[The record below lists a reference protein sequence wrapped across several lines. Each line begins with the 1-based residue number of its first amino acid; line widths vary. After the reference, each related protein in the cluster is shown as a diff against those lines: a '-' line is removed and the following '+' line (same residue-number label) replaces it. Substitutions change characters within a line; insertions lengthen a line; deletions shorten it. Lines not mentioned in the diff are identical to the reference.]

1 MKYFS
6 EKTKKFY
13 ETSEDCV
20 AAETAF
26 DEEQARIAAEQK
38 ALAETRKERA
48 KEVEDAYKMA
58 NEWTNKYLKLRS
70 EFVKDFGSFHMTI
83 RDSEIPVRFEDMFR
97 LFF

>member
-13 ETSEDCV
+13 ENAEDCV

-38 ALAETRKERA
+38 ALAESRKERA

-58 NEWTNKYLKLRS
+58 EDWRRKYLELRNA
-70 EFVKDFGSFHMTI
+70 FVKDFGSFHMTI
-83 RDSEIPVRFEDMFR
+83 RNSDVPTGFEDLFR
-97 LFF
+97 FFF

>member
-58 NEWTNKYLKLRS
+58 VDYDRKYLELRNA
-70 EFVKDFGSFHMTI
+70 FVRDFGSFHMTI
-83 RDSEIPVRFEDMFR
+83 SNCETPTSFEDLFR
-97 LFF
+97 AFF